1 MLAKKEAENVQA
13 MLSQRVQKPSLKD
26 YKIQYAMKSYFQ
38 DEINE
43 MGGIGHQQAKNGKE
57 ENNQLTVSNAG
68 IYKRAEK
75 LGY

>member
-1 MLAKKEAENVQA
+1 
-13 MLSQRVQKPSLKD
+13 
-26 YKIQYAMKSYFQ
+26 MKSYFQ

-43 MGGIGHQQAKNGKE
+43 MGGIENQQAKNGKE